1 MEDEQRIIP
10 VDSSDSGNSSQSDDV
25 ELSGCAS
32 TACCNPRSACHRFM
46 ALFFMCLLG
55 FGKIYYDF
63 YNPGLTHEN
72 LLTTHFLGLHIP
84 VYSVNM

>member
-10 VDSSDSGNSSQSDDV
+10 VDSSDSGNSSLSDDV

-55 FGKIYYDF
+55 FGKIYNHYF
-63 YNPGLTHEN
+63 ITQSWPLI
-72 LLTTHFLGLHIP
+72 LLTTPFLGITHPCL
-84 VYSVNM
+84 SF